1 MAGYSVSL
9 QARRDLRDI
18 EEFISDYN
26 PVAADQLLA
35 RIDDQFQLLA
45 DNPFMGRER
54 AELGDN
60 LRSLRVENYVII
72 YRPADSGIEV
82 VRVINGARDIN
93 RLF

>member
-35 RIDDQFQLLA
+35 RIDDQFPLLA

-72 YRPADSGIEV
+72 YRPADSGVEV

>member
-1 MAGYSVSL
+1 MAGYSVSR
-9 QARRDLRDI
+9 QALRDLRDI

-26 PVAADQLLA
+26 PIAAAQLLA

-45 DNPFMGRER
+45 DNPFIGRER
-54 AELGDN
+54 TELGDA

-72 YRPADSGIEV
+72 YRPADSGVAIARV
-82 VRVINGARDIN
+82 VNGARDIS

>member
-72 YRPADSGIEV
+72 YRPADSGVEV

>member
-26 PVAADQLLA
+26 PVAADQLRA

-72 YRPADSGIEV
+72 YRPADSGVAI

>member
-45 DNPFMGRER
+45 DNPFMGRDR

-72 YRPADSGIEV
+72 YRPADSGVEV

>member
-9 QARRDLRDI
+9 QALRDLQDI

-26 PVAADQLLA
+26 PVAANQLLA
-35 RIDDQFQLLA
+35 RIDGQFQLLA

-54 AELGDN
+54 TELGEG

-72 YRPADSGIEV
+72 YRPADSGVAI
-82 VRVINGARDIN
+82 VRVVNGARDIS

>member
-1 MAGYSVSL
+1 MAGYSISL

-72 YRPADSGIEV
+72 YRPADSGVAI